1 MGSDSTERHF
11 GLSRRNL
18 VKSLGIAGVAG
29 LAGCMGGDGTET
41 EDGTPA
47 RPGGTTTPADP
58 DNAQQGGE
66 LIASF
71 GADVAQF
78 DPASATDT
86 TSVKAFGLTYE
97 TLLTVGF
104 DGSINNAL
112 AHTFEQV
119 DEEENVWRAELR
131 EGVTFHNGT
140 ELTAEDVQVS
150 FERYEGTP
158 NAADVYNWYESSEII
173 DDYTIEFT
181 LQGPYAPLQFD
192 ISAVG
197 IVPAEVETGDL
208 DLSEDPVGTGPY
220 QFVEHQP
227 DELFRIERYDDY
239 WFEGDDNVPA
249 TAPIDTVTYRIIIEQ
264 SAQQAALEGG
274 DIHLANAP
282 PASSLSDFAE
292 NEDYTVNRRLAG
304 GFDLM
309 YFPLE
314 VEPFGNAKV
323 RRGISRLV
331 PRENI
336 VESVYEGIGVP
347 AYMAISQISSV
358 FGTEEWNELNDRLG
372 EEYLGYD
379 QEEAN
384 SLLEEGFNE
393 AGIEA
398 PFETTIITNQN
409 PQRVQW
415 VQLIAES
422 LNSTD
427 YFEVSVDQY
436 EWNTYV
442 GKISGEASASTNEI
456 IAVGWSGG
464 WDPNAYVND
473 LVDSERMTPNGFN
486 MGHYESEEADQ
497 LLAEG
502 QQTYDLDE
510 RSEIYTELVELLA
523 EDAPMTYIRFG
534 EETDVYDNS
543 VVNGFRTYPI
553 NGGEFK
559 GVYTPADGAFTYLSQ
574 DE

>member
-1 MGSDSTERHF
+1 M
-11 GLSRRNL
+11 
-18 VKSLGIAGVAG
+18 KSLGVAGVAG
-29 LAGCMGGDGTET
+29 LAGCLGGDGTET
-41 EDGTPA
+41 EEGTPA

-58 DNAQQGGE
+58 ENAQEGGE

-78 DPASATDT
+78 DPAKAADT

-112 AHTFEQV
+112 AHTFEEV
-119 DEEENVWRAELR
+119 DDGVFRAELR

-140 ELTAEDVQVS
+140 ELTAEDVQVT
-150 FERYEGTP
+150 FERYEGKV
-158 NAADVYNWYESSEII
+158 NATDVYSWYESSEII

-181 LQGPYAPLQFD
+181 LKGDYAPLKFD
-192 ISAVG
+192 ISA
-197 IVPAEVETGDL
+197 IPIIPAEVETGDL
-208 DLSEDPVGTGPY
+208 DITENPVGTGPY
-220 QFVEHQP
+220 EFVEHQP
-227 DELFRIERYDDY
+227 DNLFRITRYDDY
-239 WFEGDDNVPA
+239 WFEGDDSVPA
-249 TAPIDTVTYRIIIEQ
+249 TPPIEEITYRVITEQ

-274 DIHLANAP
+274 DIHLANTP
-282 PASSLSDFAE
+282 PAASLDDFAE
-292 NEDYTVNRRLAG
+292 NEDFTVNRRLAG
-304 GFDLM
+304 GYDLM
-309 YFPLE
+309 YFPTE
-314 VEPFGNAKV
+314 VDPYGNAKV

-331 PRENI
+331 PREEI
-336 VESVYEGIGVP
+336 VDAVYEGLGVP
-347 AYMAISQISSV
+347 AYMAISQISAV
-358 FGTEEWNELNDRLG
+358 FETEEWQDLNDRLG

-379 QEEAN
+379 QEQAN
-384 SLLEEGFNE
+384 TLLEEGFNE
-393 AGIEA
+393 AGVEP
-398 PFETTIITNQN
+398 PFETTIIVNQN

-442 GKISGEASASTNEI
+442 GKIAGESSASNNEI

-464 WDPNAYVND
+464 WDPDAYVGD
-473 LVDSERMTPNGFN
+473 LVDSEQFTPNGFN
-486 MGHYESEEADQ
+486 MGHYKNEEVDQ
-497 LLAEG
+497 LLEEG
-502 QQTYDLDE
+502 TSTYDLDE
-510 RSEIYTELVELLA
+510 RNQIYKDLVEILA

-543 VVNGFRTYPI
+543 VVKGFRTYPI

-559 GVYTPADGAFTYLSQ
+559 GIYSPADGAFTYLSQ
-574 DE
+574 E

>member
-1 MGSDSTERHF
+1 MRSDNTEGHF
-11 GLSRRNL
+11 SLNRRNL
-18 VKSLGIAGVAG
+18 VKSLGITGVAG
-29 LAGCMGGDGTET
+29 LAGCMGGGGTET
-41 EDGTPA
+41 EGTPA

-58 DNAQQGGE
+58 SNAQQGGE

-78 DPASATDT
+78 DPAKAADT
-86 TSVKAFGLTYE
+86 TSTKAFGLTYE

-119 DEEENVWRAELR
+119 EDGVFRAELR
-131 EGVTFHNGT
+131 EGVTFHNGK

-150 FERYEGTP
+150 FERYEGKV
-158 NAADVYNWYESSEII
+158 NATDVYSWYESSEIV

-181 LQGPYAPLQFD
+181 LSRPYAPLEFN
-192 ISAVG
+192 IAAVPV
-197 IVPAEVETGDL
+197 IPAEVETGDL
-208 DLSEDPVGTGPY
+208 DITENPIGTGPY
-220 QFVEHQP
+220 EFVEHQP
-227 DELFRIERYDDY
+227 DSLFRITRYDDY
-239 WFEGDDNVPA
+239 WFEGDDSVPA
-249 TAPIDTVTYRIIIEQ
+249 TPPIEDITYRIIIEQ

-274 DIHLANAP
+274 DIHLANTP

-292 NEDYTVNRRLAG
+292 KEDFTVNRRLAG

-309 YFPLE
+309 YFPTE
-314 VEPFGNAKV
+314 KKPFGNAKV

-336 VESVYEGIGVP
+336 VESVYEGLGVP
-347 AYMAISQISSV
+347 AYMAISQISAV
-358 FGTEEWNELNDRLG
+358 FETQEWKDLNNRLG
-372 EEYLGYD
+372 EEYMGYNED
-379 QEEAN
+379 EAT
-384 SLLEEGFNE
+384 SLLEEGFDE
-393 AGIEA
+393 AGVEA
-398 PFETTIITNQN
+398 PFKTTIITNQN

-427 YFEVSVDQY
+427 YFDVSVDQF

-442 GKISGEASASTNEI
+442 GKITSESSASNNEI

-464 WDPNAYVND
+464 WDPDAYVGD
-473 LVDSERMTPNGFN
+473 LVDSEGFTPNGFN
-486 MGHYESEEADQ
+486 MGHYKNSEVDD
-497 LLAEG
+497 LLRQGVE
-502 QQTYDLDE
+502 TYDLDE
-510 RSEIYTELVELLA
+510 RGEIYKDLVEILA

-534 EETDVYDNS
+534 EETDVYDNTA
-543 VVNGFRTYPI
+543 VTGFRTYPI
-553 NGGEFK
+553 NGSEFK
-559 GVYTPADGAFTYLSQ
+559 GVYSPADGGFTYLSQ

>member
-1 MGSDSTERHF
+1 MRSDDTEGHF
-11 GLSRRNL
+11 SLNRRSL
-18 VKSLGIAGVAG
+18 VKSLGITGVAG
-29 LAGCMGGDGTET
+29 LAGCMGGSGTET
-41 EDGTPA
+41 ETGSEDF
-47 RPGGTTTPADP
+47 GGTTTPADP
-58 DNAQQGGE
+58 GNAQQGGE

-78 DPASATDT
+78 DPAKAADT
-86 TSVKAFGLTYE
+86 TSTKAFGLTYE
-97 TLLTVGF
+97 TLLNVGF
-104 DGSINNAL
+104 DGSINNGL

-119 DEEENVWRAELR
+119 EEGVFRAELR
-131 EGVTFHNGT
+131 EGVTFHNGN

-150 FERYEGTP
+150 YERYEGKV
-158 NAADVYNWYESSEII
+158 NATDVYSWYESSEII

-181 LQGPYAPLQFD
+181 LSNAYAPLEFN
-192 ISAVG
+192 IAAVPV
-197 IVPAEVETGDL
+197 IPAEVETGDL
-208 DLSEDPVGTGPY
+208 DITEDPIGTGPY
-220 QFVEHQP
+220 EFVEHQP
-227 DELFRIERYDDY
+227 DSLFRITRYDDY
-239 WFEGDDNVPA
+239 WFEGDDSVPA
-249 TAPIDTVTYRIIIEQ
+249 TPPIEDITYRIIIEQ

-274 DIHLANAP
+274 DIHLANTP
-282 PASSLSDFAE
+282 PAASLSDFAE
-292 NEDYTVNRRLAG
+292 NEDFTVNRRLAG

-309 YFPLE
+309 FFPTE
-314 VEPFGNAKV
+314 KKPFGNAKV

-347 AYMAISQISSV
+347 AHMAISQISAV
-358 FGTEEWNELNDRLG
+358 FETEEWQNLNDRLG
-372 EEYLGYD
+372 EEYLGYN

-393 AGIEA
+393 AGVEA

-427 YFEVSVDQY
+427 YFDVSVDQF

-442 GKISGEASASTNEI
+442 GKITSESSASNNEI

-464 WDPNAYVND
+464 WDPDAYVGD
-473 LVDSERMTPNGFN
+473 LVDSSGFTPNGFN
-486 MGHYESEEADQ
+486 MGHYENSEVDD
-497 LLAEG
+497 LL
-502 QQTYDLDE
+502 QQGVETYDIDE
-510 RSEIYTELVELLA
+510 RGEIYKDLVEILA

-553 NGGEFK
+553 NGSEFK
-559 GVYTPADGAFTYLSQ
+559 GIYSPADGAFTYLSQ

>member
-1 MGSDSTERHF
+1 MRSDDTEGHF
-11 GLSRRNL
+11 SLNRRNL
-18 VKSLGIAGVAG
+18 VKSLGITGVAG
-29 LAGCMGGDGTET
+29 LAGCMGGGGTET
-41 EDGTPA
+41 EGTPA

-58 DNAQQGGE
+58 SNAQQGGE

-78 DPASATDT
+78 DPAKASDT
-86 TSVKAFGLTYE
+86 TSTKAFGLTYE

-119 DEEENVWRAELR
+119 EDGVFRAELR
-131 EGVTFHNGT
+131 EGVTFHNGK

-150 FERYEGTP
+150 FERYEGKV
-158 NAADVYNWYESSEII
+158 NATDVYSWYESSEIV

-181 LQGPYAPLQFD
+181 LSRPYAPLEFN
-192 ISAVG
+192 IAAVPV
-197 IVPAEVETGDL
+197 IPAEVETGDL
-208 DLSEDPVGTGPY
+208 DITENPIGTGPY
-220 QFVEHQP
+220 EFVEHQP
-227 DELFRIERYDDY
+227 DSLFRITRYDDY
-239 WFEGDDNVPA
+239 WFEGDDSVPA
-249 TAPIDTVTYRIIIEQ
+249 TPPIEDITYRIIIEQ

-274 DIHLANAP
+274 DIHLANTP

-292 NEDYTVNRRLAG
+292 KEDFTVNRRLAG

-309 YFPLE
+309 YFPTKKK
-314 VEPFGNAKV
+314 PFGNAKV

-347 AYMAISQISSV
+347 AYMAISQISAV
-358 FGTEEWNELNDRLG
+358 FETQEWKDLNNRLG
-372 EEYLGYD
+372 EEYLGYNED
-379 QEEAN
+379 EAT
-384 SLLEEGFNE
+384 SLLEEGFDE
-393 AGIEA
+393 AGVEA
-398 PFETTIITNQN
+398 PFQTTIITNQN

-427 YFEVSVDQY
+427 YFDVSVDQF

-442 GKISGEASASTNEI
+442 GKILSESSASNNEI

-464 WDPNAYVND
+464 WDPDAYVGD
-473 LVDSERMTPNGFN
+473 LVDSDGFTPNGFN
-486 MGHYESEEADQ
+486 MGHYKNSEVDD
-497 LLAEG
+497 LL
-502 QQTYDLDE
+502 QQGVETYDLDE
-510 RSEIYTELVELLA
+510 RGEIYKDLVEILA

-534 EETDVYDNS
+534 EETDVYDNTA
-543 VVNGFRTYPI
+543 VTGFRTYPI
-553 NGGEFK
+553 NGSEFK
-559 GVYTPADGAFTYLSQ
+559 GIYSPADGAFTYLSQ

>member
-11 GLSRRNL
+11 SLNRRNL

-29 LAGCMGGDGTET
+29 LAGCMGGDEEET
-41 EDGTPA
+41 EGTPE
-47 RPGGTTTPADP
+47 RPGGTSTPADP
-58 DNAQQGGE
+58 DNAEEGGE

-78 DPASATDT
+78 DPAKASDT

-112 AHTFEQV
+112 AHTFEEV
-119 DEEENVWRAELR
+119 DDGVWRAELR
-131 EGVTFHNGT
+131 EGVTFHNGE

-150 FERYEGTP
+150 YERYEGEVNET
-158 NAADVYNWYESSEII
+158 DVYDWYDSSEIV

-181 LQGPYAPLQFD
+181 LTNDFAPLEFNVA
-192 ISAVG
+192 AVPV
-197 IVPAEVETGDL
+197 IPAEVETGDL
-208 DLSEDPVGTGPY
+208 DITEDPIGTGPY
-220 QFVEHQP
+220 EYVEHDP
-227 DELFRIERYDDY
+227 DSLFRVTRYDDY
-239 WFEGDDNVPA
+239 WFEGDDDVPA
-249 TAPIDTVTYRIIIEQ
+249 TPPIEDITYRVITEQ

-274 DIHLANAP
+274 DIHLANTP
-282 PASSLSDFAE
+282 PASSIEEFADS
-292 NEDYTVNRRLAG
+292 EDYTVNRRLAG

-309 YFPLE
+309 YFPCQL
-314 VEPFGNAKV
+314 EPFTSPKV

-331 PRENI
+331 PREDI
-336 VESVYEGIGVP
+336 VESVYENIGVP
-347 AYMAISQISSV
+347 AYMAISQISAV
-358 FGTEEWNELNDRLG
+358 FETEQWQDLNSRLG
-372 EEYLGYD
+372 EEYLGYN

-384 SLLEEGFNE
+384 TLLEEGFDE
-393 AGIEA
+393 AGVEA
-398 PFETTIITNQN
+398 PFETTIITNEN

-427 YFEVSVDQY
+427 YFDVSVDQY

-442 GKISGEASASTNEI
+442 GKISSEESASNNEL

-464 WDPNAYVND
+464 WDPDAYVND
-473 LVDSERMTPNGFN
+473 LVSSGGFTPDGFN
-486 MGHYESEEADQ
+486 MGHYENEEVDE
-497 LLAEG
+497 LLQEG
-502 QQTYDLDE
+502 QQTYDLDD
-510 RSEIYTELVELLA
+510 RSEIYTDLVEILA

-559 GVYTPADGAFTYLSQ
+559 GIYSPADGAFTYLTQ
-574 DE
+574 DD